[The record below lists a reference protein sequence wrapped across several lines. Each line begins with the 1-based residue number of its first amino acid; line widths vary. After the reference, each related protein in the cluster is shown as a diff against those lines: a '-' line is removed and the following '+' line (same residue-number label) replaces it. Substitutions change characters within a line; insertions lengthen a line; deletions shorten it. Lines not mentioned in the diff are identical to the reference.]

1 MPDLVDR
8 LYLRIVVIRCQVG
21 DRGALEELIGR
32 LHPRLRGFLQKLLT
46 GPGDVDDVAQDVWF
60 DVFRGLPKLEN
71 VDSFLPWFYRI
82 ARNRA
87 YRLLRRRK
95 GHMESIERIDAV
107 ASEQPED
114 EFSAEDASRV
124 YAALDRLTA
133 EHREV
138 LLLRF
143 IEQMSYDD
151 LARVTGCP
159 IGTVRSRIHNAK
171 RGLREILNREEQP

>member
-1 MPDLVDR
+1 MPDLADR
-8 LYLRIVVIRCQVG
+8 LYLRILVIRCQVG

-32 LHPRLRGFLQKLLT
+32 LHARLRGFLQKLLAS
-46 GPGDVDDVAQDVWF
+46 PSDVDDVTQDVWF
-60 DVFRGLPKLEN
+60 DVFRGLPRLEN
-71 VDSFLPWFYRI
+71 VDSFLPWLYRI

-87 YRLLRRRK
+87 YRLLRRRD
-95 GHMESIERIDAV
+95 MRMQSIENLDSV
-107 ASEQPED
+107 ADDVPEH

-124 YAALDRLTA
+124 YAALDRLTP

-151 LARVTGCP
+151 LAQVTGCP
-159 IGTVRSRIHNAK
+159 VGTVRSRIHNAK